1 MTFAAQPTPATVTSS
16 FKNSRYGAVARLAPA
31 LFIAAKLNAPY
42 QGTETA
48 PNSPTTRV
56 ISGSGP
62 PNRCSTAMSCNGAR
76 AEPTTARRHRRKRF
90 GFREQT
96 ITASLFCSPSVC
108 SGATDLWAIEES
120 FVSLRWNRTTGT

>member
-1 MTFAAQPTPATVTSS
+1 MLYRDELQRSA
-16 FKNSRYGAVARLAPA
+16 RGANDRP
-31 LFIAAKLNAPY
+31 
-42 QGTETA
+42 ET
-48 PNSPTTRV
+48 
-56 ISGSGP
+56 
-62 PNRCSTAMSCNGAR
+62 
-76 AEPTTARRHRRKRF
+76 RRKRF